1 MPGKPPAAIADAELT
16 TAASLFDCRDCG
28 ACCASFRVSFYW
40 AEAEAFGLPE
50 ALVEQLSPWYACMAG
65 TNVASPRCQALQGK
79 VGHRVSCA
87 VYRQR
92 PSPCREVQP
101 GDAQCGKARLAWRL
115 PALVVPPTEEPPGL
129 AVKAPPML
137 CSLPGATATERPAP
151 LPKSSGETDVRQS

>member
-1 MPGKPPAAIADAELT
+1 MPGTHPAAIVDAEP
-16 TAASLFDCRDCG
+16 TAAASRFDCRDCG

-65 TNVASPRCQALQGK
+65 TNAASPRCQALQGE
-79 VGHRVSCA
+79 VGHCVTCA

-101 GDAQCGKARLAWRL
+101 GDAQCRKARLACRL
-115 PALVVPPTEEPPGL
+115 PLLVVPTTETGPGL
-129 AVKAPPML
+129 AAATLPM
-137 CSLPGATATERPAP
+137 PAHPARHDHPDRPAP
-151 LPKSSGETDVRQS
+151 LPESSGETDVRQP